1 MVTDAIFATLNITNH
16 VHFLAELNG
25 LVHRVVVKGMVV
37 ISDQICASVLP
48 DPNTLPIAFE
58 YPFFS
63 FNLRLPLEVQE

>member
-1 MVTDAIFATLNITNH
+1 MITDAVLAALDITDH
-16 VHFLAELNG
+16 VHFLAELDR

-63 FNLRLPLEVQE
+63 FNLRLPLEIQE